1 MSLQYFLQ
9 LQVTLQLSQ
18 NKNVKKVLNEQQ
30 KKLFKEKENSH
41 FANIE
46 AEKNSLTFPL
56 SH

>member
-1 MSLQYFLQ
+1 
-9 LQVTLQLSQ
+9 VTLQLSQ